1 MESLAAK
8 RARLRRDLQKA
19 YGEWMAV
26 SEAPQTAAGNAVDTA
41 AGPHPASAQWSAY
54 LAAKAR
60 LVAANAEQQ
69 AVAS

>member
-26 SEAPQTAAGNAVDTA
+26 SEAPQT
-41 AGPHPASAQWSAY
+41 GPHPARAQWSAY